1 MSNPLTSELSR
12 VVRVLLGIAAG
23 VKHLLPKPVQ
33 RLVLL
38 YAFGSHRQNA
48 EVAPQANRRCL
59 GEEIIPHLAAQNLT
73 VLFVGTS
80 SYTFHYERH
89 FGPKT
94 YTTIDP
100 NPGQAVWGSQDHI
113 VTRVQDIGLHRPAGS
128 FDRAVLNGVFG
139 YGVNDPPAMRAT
151 AQALHDVLRPGG
163 QLIFGWNTDAH
174 AEPETLGVFT
184 GLFARSLEPRRTFAG
199 DTHVYDFSVR
209 Q

>member
-1 MSNPLTSELSR
+1 MSNPLTSALSR
-12 VVRVLLGIAAG
+12 VVRALHGIAPG
-23 VKHLLPKPVQ
+23 VKRLLPKPVQ

-38 YAFGSHRQNA
+38 HVFGGTRQNA
-48 EVAPQANRRCL
+48 EVAHQANRRCL
-59 GEEIIPHLAAQNLT
+59 GEEIIPRLASQNLT

-113 VTRVQDIGLHRPAGS
+113 VTRVLDFGLLRPAGS
-128 FDRAVLNGVFG
+128 FVCAVLNGVFG
-139 YGVNDPPAMRAT
+139 YGVNDPPSMRAT

-163 QLIFGWNTDAH
+163 QLIVGWNTDAH
-174 AEPETLGVFT
+174 AEPETLGAFT
-184 GLFARSLEPRRTFAG
+184 GLFARSPEPRRTFDG
-199 DTHVYDFSVR
+199 ETHVYDFYVR